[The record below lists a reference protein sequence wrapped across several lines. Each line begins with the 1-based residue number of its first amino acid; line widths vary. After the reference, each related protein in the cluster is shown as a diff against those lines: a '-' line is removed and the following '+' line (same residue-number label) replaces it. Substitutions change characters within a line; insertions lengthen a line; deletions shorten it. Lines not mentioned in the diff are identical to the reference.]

1 MLKLYNAD
9 KKTVMQCLFLN
20 SKSSVKKSYS
30 EIYFCF
36 ISLQFSTDLSTKWI
50 FIFMNYKLYIY
61 LSTLVTSVVLYS
73 LTPATLM
80 SPRKDETRVCGYIY
94 IYIYIYIYM
103 WIYIYIYT
111 YNYIYLYLYNM
122 NIHIYVGLI

>member
-1 MLKLYNAD
+1 
-9 KKTVMQCLFLN
+9 
-20 SKSSVKKSYS
+20 
-30 EIYFCF
+30 
-36 ISLQFSTDLSTKWI
+36 
-50 FIFMNYKLYIY
+50 MNYKLYIY

-94 IYIYIYIYM
+94 IYIYICG
-103 WIYIYIYT
+103 YIYIYT

-122 NIHIYVGLI
+122 NMNIYVGLI

>member
-9 KKTVMQCLFLN
+9 KKTVMQSLFYN
-20 SKSSVKKSYS
+20 SKSSVKKLYS

-36 ISLQFSTDLSTKWI
+36 ISLRFLTELSTKWI
-50 FIFMNYKLYIY
+50 FVFMNYKLYIY

-80 SPRKDETRVCGYIY
+80 SPWKDETHVCGYIY
-94 IYIYIYIYM
+94 IYIYVDIYIH
-103 WIYIYIYT
+103 IYIYIYI
-111 YNYIYLYLYNM
+111 YIYLYLYNM
-122 NIHIYVGLI
+122 NIHIYAGLI